1 MNSSQFN
8 KIAESPTLFYSAV
21 PKDCAK
27 NIRFR
32 MGLHTYLVED
42 KSARIQYLALCALDP
57 VLFFN
62 TALWLPN
69 PRGVTGER
77 TVPAILFDCQEKAV
91 RTIKQAIEEPFDL
104 AIDKSRDLGA
114 TFILCGTTLLYWL
127 IQEDFNILMGSRV
140 EDLVDKA
147 SDIVNGRTVGSEQS
161 LFYKILYLLSSTPKY
176 LQPNFQKTHLFLQNL
191 DNGSAYTGQATSIGF
206 GKGSR
211 ASVIAVDEFAAV
223 EPKVAQAL
231 MENIADVSGCC
242 LFNSTQGN
250 WGEAH
255 VYAKMLKDPDVRK
268 IILDWSDD
276 PRKNTGLYKSE
287 REGEVTLYDLE
298 YYKKEYPDLVLP
310 KLRLANAGPDANN
323 PLKTDKLRLKKKS
336 VPEQYHSLFVWD
348 GGVSNFNCFRSKWYD
363 AEEKRPQRTK
373 RGMAQNVLRIPAGS
387 SDLFFS
393 FALTEQLR
401 DRVQTPRYFGD
412 VNYTIGFDGCI
423 NHSELIY
430 GSHHSPLQWWGEL
443 HNGRPLQGHNYVIGC
458 DLSKGTG
465 TTNSVAAFIDVNINV
480 LVGLY
485 VSAYLSISDFAERV
499 VALGEWVGGNEQPLI
514 GWEENGAPEFQ
525 VRVNELGWY
534 NLYVKQNKLNKPT
547 KSANKYGWRST
558 KGTNG
563 TKVEVLNKLD
573 AALHEGLR
581 DVPRF
586 RPLIIYDEQLIN
598 ELASYVWFEGKID
611 IGPAAAQTESSGAKA
626 AHGDRVI
633 ACAVANDG
641 VEQQIAGDE
650 QEERYF
656 SPNSWLARKEAK
668 EQRAAKMKKDA
679 KVWMD
684 T

>member
-1 MNSSQFN
+1 MNTDKFEQISEN
-8 KIAESPTLFYSAV
+8 PTTFLAAI
-21 PKDCAK
+21 PKDLAK
-27 NIRFR
+27 NAKFR
-32 MGLHTYLVED
+32 IDLHVFLNENI
-42 KSARIQYLALCALDP
+42 KERAKYLALCFIDP
-57 VLFFN
+57 VIFFN
-62 TALWLPN
+62 TALFFPN
-69 PRGVTGER
+69 PRGDVGDR
-77 TVPAILFDCQEKAV
+77 TVPCVLRPQQEKAI
-91 RTIKQAIEEPFDL
+91 RKIKQAIDDGFDL
-104 AIDKSRDLGA
+104 AIDKSRDEGA
-114 TFILCGTTLLYWL
+114 TFLLCGITLLYWL
-127 IQEDFNILMGSRV
+127 IQNEFTALLGSRV
-140 EDLVDKA
+140 EELVDK
-147 SDIVNGRTVGSEQS
+147 STDIINGRVVGSEKT
-161 LFYKILYLLSSTPKY
+161 LFYKIMYLLNNLPPY
-176 LQPNFQKTHLFLQNL
+176 LKPNYTKTHMFLQNL
-191 DNGSAYTGQATSIGF
+191 ENGSAYTGESTSMGF

-211 ASVIAVDEFAAV
+211 ATVIAVDELAAV
-223 EPKVAQAL
+223 EPKIAQAII
-231 MENIADVSGCC
+231 ENIADVATCC
-242 LFNSTQGN
+242 IFNSTQGD

-255 VYAKMLKDPDVRK
+255 PYAKMLKDGDVQK
-268 IILDWSDD
+268 VILDWTDN
-276 PRKNTGLYKSE
+276 PIKNVGLYKSE

-298 YYKKEYPDLVLP
+298 YYKKAYPDLVLP

-323 PLKTDKLRLKKKS
+323 PLKTDKLRLKKKA

-401 DRVQTPRYFGD
+401 DRVQTPRYYGD

-465 TTNSVAAFIDVNINV
+465 TSNSVAAVIDVNTNE

-485 VSAYLSISDFAERV
+485 VTAYLSISDFTERV
-499 VALGEWVGGNEQPLI
+499 VALGEWIGGNEQPLI

-586 RPLIIYDEQLIN
+586 RPLIVYDEQLIN
-598 ELASYVWFEGKID
+598 ELASYVWAEGKID
-611 IGPAAAQTESSGAKA
+611 IMPAAMQTESSGAKA

-633 ACAVANDG
+633 ACAVANDS
-641 VEQQIAGDE
+641 VEQQVQGDE
-650 QEERYF
+650 IEARYF
-656 SPNSWLARKEAK
+656 SPSSWEGRRRNKEEK
-668 EQRAAKMKKDA
+668 DIRIKKGCKA
-679 KVWMD
+679 GMD
-684 T
+684 